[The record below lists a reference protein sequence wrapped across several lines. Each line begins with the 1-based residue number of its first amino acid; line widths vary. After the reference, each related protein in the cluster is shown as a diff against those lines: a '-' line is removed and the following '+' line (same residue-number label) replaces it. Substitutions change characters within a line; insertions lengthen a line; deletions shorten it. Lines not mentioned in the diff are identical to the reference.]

1 MKDTTVIKV
10 KESMKDR
17 LPPRQVLLDLIFD
30 LSGLLAGLGCG
41 ALDLE
46 NPEVN
51 KDIMDLTG
59 KSLAIM
65 KMISESQAMQLML
78 IEEQKQEFA
87 QMVAS
92 FDRDTFD
99 EVIKGYRDAEGDEAA
114 DDIVRAFEEHQN
126 LNNLD

>member
-17 LPPRQVLLDLIFD
+17 LLPRQVLLDLIFD

>member
-87 QMVAS
+87 QRVAS